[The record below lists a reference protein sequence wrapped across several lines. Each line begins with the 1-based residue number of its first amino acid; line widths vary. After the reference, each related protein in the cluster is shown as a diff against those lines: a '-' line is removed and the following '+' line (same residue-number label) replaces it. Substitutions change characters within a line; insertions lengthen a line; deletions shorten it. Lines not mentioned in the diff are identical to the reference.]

1 MPSVGERLTP
11 GEGQAL
17 RDWTIES
24 AGAAFRRAE
33 LSPVALTESTLAAI
47 QRLQPAV
54 ERLPDGAGRERA
66 VEARAAEAAFKRGED
81 RGPLQ
86 GIPIALK
93 DLYDVAGVRT
103 TAGSIILAD
112 NIAAADS
119 AVTERL
125 RAGGA
130 VLLGKL
136 HLHEWATGVTS
147 INPHFG
153 PCHNPWDPDR
163 IPGGSSGGSAAA
175 LAAGLC
181 LGSYGSDTGGSIRI
195 PAALCGVV
203 GLKPTRGR
211 VSLRGVVPLS
221 WSLDHAGPLARSVR
235 DAAILLQ
242 AVAGYDPDDPSSID
256 WPVDDYVRPAR
267 SDLAGLRVLV
277 PDNYFFETGDPAVL
291 GLAAE
296 AIRVLERLGA
306 RVEHARLPGIEQLST
321 FNTTMNL
328 SDAATFHAEH
338 LRDRPY
344 DIGADV
350 LARYRIAQ
358 TKSSTDYAEA
368 RQQQRIWR
376 RRLERLLEG
385 EAVLATPATPLAALR
400 VENSEAL
407 EAARRL
413 TSFTGPFNL
422 TGLPA
427 ISVPCGFTADG
438 LPAGLQLV
446 GRPWAEALVLEV
458 AEAYERATEWRLA
471 RPRAWR
477 AKSS

>member
-1 MPSVGERLTP
+1 MANVGERFTL
-11 GEGQAL
+11 GEGHTL

-24 AGAAFRRAE
+24 AGAAFRSAE
-33 LSPVALTESTLAAI
+33 LSPVALTEMTLAAI
-47 QRLQPAV
+47 EELNPQLNAYLTV
-54 ERLPDGAGRERA
+54 LAESARA
-66 VEARAAEAAFKRGED
+66 EARAAEAAFKRGED

-153 PCHNPWDPDR
+153 PCRNPWDPAR

-242 AVAGYDPDDPSSID
+242 AVAGYDPDDPGSID
-256 WPVDDYVRPAR
+256 WPVDNYVKADAHAPG
-267 SDLAGLRVLV
+267 LAGLHVLV
-277 PDNYFFETGDPAVL
+277 PDNYFFETGDPVVL
-291 GLAAE
+291 GLASE
-296 AIRVLERLGA
+296 AVRVLERLGA
-306 RVEHARLPGIEQLST
+306 RVEHLRLPGIEELSA
-321 FNTTMNL
+321 FSTTMNL
-328 SDAATFHAEH
+328 SDAATYHAEH
-338 LRDRPY
+338 LRSRPD

-350 LARYRIAQ
+350 LARYRIGQA
-358 TKSSTDYAEA
+358 KSATDYSEA

-376 RRLERLLEG
+376 RRLERSLEG
-385 EAVLATPATPLAALR
+385 ATVLATPSTPLAALPIQ
-400 VENSEAL
+400 NSEAL

-413 TSFTGPFNL
+413 TSFTAPFNL

-427 ISVPCGFTADG
+427 ISVPCGFTTDG

-446 GRPWAEALVLEV
+446 GRPWAEALVLQV
-458 AEAYERATEWRLA
+458 AEAYERATEWRSA
-471 RPRAWR
+471 RPRLAR
-477 AKSS
+477 

>member
-1 MPSVGERLTP
+1 MASK
-11 GEGQAL
+11 GEGHML
-17 RDWTIES
+17 RDWTIET
-24 AGAAFRRAE
+24 AGAAFRRGE
-33 LSPVALTESTLAAI
+33 LSSLALTEQTLAAI
-47 QRLQPAV
+47 EELNPRLNAYLTV
-54 ERLPDGAGRERA
+54 LADSARA
-66 VEARAAEAAFKRGED
+66 EARAADAAFRRGED

-93 DLYDVAGVRT
+93 DLFDVAGVRT
-103 TAGSIILAD
+103 TAGSIILSD
-112 NIAAADS
+112 NVPLADS
-119 AVTERL
+119 AVTARL

-153 PCHNPWDPDR
+153 PCRNPWDPAR
-163 IPGGSSGGSAAA
+163 IPGGSSGGSAVA

-181 LGSYGSDTGGSIRI
+181 LGSFGSDTGGSIRI

-221 WSLDHAGPLARSVR
+221 WSLDHAGPLARRVR
-235 DAAILLQ
+235 DAAILLS
-242 AVAGYDPDDPSSID
+242 AVAGYDPEDPTSID
-256 WPVDDYVRPAR
+256 WPVDDYGSAGAGGRER
-267 SDLAGLRVLV
+267 DLVGLRVLV
-277 PDNYFFETGDPAVL
+277 PDDYFFETGDPEVV
-291 GLAAE
+291 GLATE
-296 AIRVLERLGA
+296 ATRVLARLGA
-306 RVEHARLPGIEQLST
+306 RVEHVRLPGVERLSG
-321 FNTTMNL
+321 FNSTMNL
-328 SDAATFHAEH
+328 SDAATYHAEH
-338 LRDRPY
+338 LRDRPD

-350 LARYRIAQ
+350 LARYRIGQ
-358 TKSSTDYAEA
+358 SKSATDYAEA

-385 EAVLATPATPLAALR
+385 RTVLATPATPVAALPI
-400 VENSEAL
+400 EDSEAL

-446 GRPWAEALVLEV
+446 GRPWAEGLVLEA
-458 AEAYERATEWRLA
+458 AEAYETATEWHLA
-471 RPRAWR
+471 QPRVAR
-477 AKSS
+477 

>member
-1 MPSVGERLTP
+1 M
-11 GEGQAL
+11 L

-33 LSPVALTESTLAAI
+33 LSPLALTEMTLAAI
-47 QRLQPAV
+47 AELNPQLNAYLTV
-54 ERLPDGAGRERA
+54 TAESALA
-66 VEARAAEAAFKRGED
+66 EARAAEAAFKRGED

-86 GIPIALK
+86 GIPIGLK

-103 TAGSIILAD
+103 TAGSIILAN

-153 PCHNPWDPDR
+153 PCRNPWDPQR

-181 LGSYGSDTGGSIRI
+181 LGSFGTDTGGSIRI

-211 VSLRGVVPLS
+211 ISLRGVVPLS
-221 WSLDHAGPLARSVR
+221 WSLDHAGPLARCVR

-242 AVAGYDPDDPSSID
+242 AVAGYDPDDPGSID
-256 WPVDDYVRPAR
+256 WPVDDYDTIRAGEREPG
-267 SDLAGLRVLV
+267 LAGLRVVV
-277 PDNYFFETGDPAVL
+277 PDNYFFEIGDPGVT
-291 GLAAE
+291 GLATE
-296 AIRVLERLGA
+296 ALRVLERLGA
-306 RVEHARLPGIEQLST
+306 RVEHVRLPGIEELST
-321 FNTTMNL
+321 LNTTMNL
-328 SDAATFHAEH
+328 SDAATYHAEH
-338 LRDRPY
+338 LSSRPD

-350 LARYRIAQ
+350 LARYRIGQ
-358 TKSSTDYAEA
+358 TKSGTDYAEA

-376 RRLERLLEG
+376 RRFERLLEG
-385 EAVLATPATPLAALR
+385 RTVLATPATPFAALPI
-400 VENSEAL
+400 ENSQAL

-413 TSFTGPFNL
+413 TSFSGPFNL

-446 GRPWAEALVLEV
+446 GRPWAEALVLQV
-458 AEAYERATEWRLA
+458 AEAYERATEWRRA
-471 RPRAWR
+471 RPRLA
-477 AKSS
+477 S